1 MEFLNKDI
9 HFMFTW
15 NRRVFTLFDGAAK
28 LPKLWARSSFSFWGM
43 NEDDWWW
50 MMVNTPRK
58 KRMFVS
64 WWGDVKESLRRS
76 SYNTKCTIFYPS
88 SIYTAI
94 QNVQNV
100 EYSTIPK
107 YTKYTEYT
115 KYTKYTTYST
125 IVFYIH
131 CNIYMFHDFCSL
143 VEQNLASALW

>member
-1 MEFLNKDI
+1 M
-9 HFMFTW
+9 
-15 NRRVFTLFDGAAK
+15 
-28 LPKLWARSSFSFWGM
+28 M
-43 NEDDWWW
+43 NDDDWWW

-58 KRMFVS
+58 KKMFVI
-64 WWGDVKESLRRS
+64 WWGDVKESLKRS

-107 YTKYTEYT
+107 YTEYTEYT
-115 KYTKYTTYST
+115 TYTKYIFT

-131 CNIYMFHDFCSL
+131 CNIYMFHDFLQPGWTKSSL
-143 VEQNLASALW
+143 SALISGVRTCTILLHCKCYEPWQAQSSLSTFQWDWKTDL